1 MSDPVTTFT
10 WSINTLER
18 HTATGIVYHVHFNLQ
33 ATDGTYSEMAN
44 GSIPLQAP
52 PAEGYTV
59 IPYDQLTEEVVLG
72 WTKAALGGDEKV
84 TEAQNQ
90 LEAALAEKR
99 APSRAHG
106 KPWA

>member
-1 MSDPVTTFT
+1 MPDPVTSFT
-10 WSINTLER
+10 WHIETLER

-33 ATDGTYSEMAN
+33 ATDGTYSDMAN

-59 IPYDQLTEEVVLG
+59 IPYDQLTEEQCLSWVKSVLG
-72 WTKAALGGDEKV
+72 DDKV